1 MEVVKFS
8 DLIEDMV
15 ENEEEY
21 DNSIKIHGKDVL
33 IKNYLPMS
41 EKINFV
47 QNVLNSSAD
56 DNNFPNLMKIDVC
69 FAYEIITHY
78 TNITFTE
85 EEQKDLT
92 KLYDKLICSRIYSTI
107 CNAIPSG
114 EFETIKNYTLTIIEE
129 FYKQQNSAM
138 GIMEKVTSDYSN
150 LDFEAN
156 EIRDKLQA
164 GDLNLLKEVLEKMG

>member
-8 DLIEDMV
+8 DLMEDV
-15 ENEEEY
+15 SVKEEEY
-21 DNSIKIHGKDVL
+21 DYSIQVQGKEVL

-41 EKINFV
+41 EKIKFV
-47 QNVLNSSAD
+47 QNVLNNSAD
-56 DNNFPNLMKIDVC
+56 DNNFPNPMKIDVC

-92 KLYDKLICSRIYSTI
+92 KLYDKLICSRVYSAV

-114 EFETIKNYTLTIIEE
+114 EFETITNYTHTIVEE

-156 EIRDKLQA
+156 DIREKLQA
-164 GDLNLLKEVLEKMG
+164 GDLNFLKEVLEKMG

>member
-8 DLIEDMV
+8 DLIEDV
-15 ENEEEY
+15 EKY
-21 DNSIKIHGKDVL
+21 DNSIPVQIHGKDVL

-41 EKINFV
+41 EKIKFV
-47 QNVLNSSAD
+47 QNVLNNSAD

-69 FAYEIITHY
+69 FAYEIITQY

-92 KLYDKLICSRIYSTI
+92 KLYDELLRSRVYSAV

-114 EFETIKNYTLTIIEE
+114 EFETITNYTHTIIEE

-156 EIRDKLQA
+156 DIREKLQS
-164 GDLNLLKEVLEKMG
+164 GDFNFLKEVLEKMG